1 MTKEMVI
8 IMERCY
14 AENPL
19 RGLLFLKTKMAD
31 CNIHEYCSMSKERCG
46 DIRVNVYCPTS
57 HMICKDISIYQ
68 EDEIVDRSNC
78 RSVDREA
85 IKELMLQ
92 LEMENMEVLIVRD
105 ILELT
110 NNEDDLESIT
120 NDILGMGICIYE
132 LSTGMFRFN
141 SYEEC

>member
-14 AENPL
+14 AVNPL

-31 CNIHEYCSMSKERCG
+31 CNIHEYCSNSKERCG
-46 DIRVNVYCPTS
+46 DIRVNVYCPTTR
-57 HMICKDISIYQ
+57 MICKDISIHQ

-120 NDILGMGICIYE
+120 NEILGMGICIYE

>member
-1 MTKEMVI
+1 MTKEKVI

-14 AENPL
+14 AVNPL

-31 CNIHEYCSMSKERCG
+31 CNIHEYCANSKTHCG
-46 DIRVNVYCPTS
+46 DIRVNVYCPMAS
-57 HMICKDISIYQ
+57 MICTDITIYQ

-78 RSVDREA
+78 RSVDREK

-92 LEMENMEVLIVRD
+92 LEMENVEVLIVRD
-105 ILELT
+105 IWELT

-120 NDILGMGICIYE
+120 NEILGMGICIYE
-132 LSTGMFRFN
+132 LSIGLFRFN